1 MVALA
6 TTFPY
11 ASIWSLS
18 GKPSLLLLQDWY
30 LKSTYDTGRR
40 ESHYVNVVHPQ
51 LPHRHSLR
59 DILLA
64 YPIGGLFPALLHGHR
79 ALRPSVVESEQKE
92 TADWDICRIYSI
104 LTFNTITFQE
114 LLQAQLPDASTKALL
129 WG

>member
-11 ASIWSLS
+11 VSIWSLS

-40 ESHYVNVVHPQ
+40 ESHYVNVVHSQ

-59 DILLA
+59 DIYWPTPSGVSSQPSCMAIVPYDLA
-64 YPIGGLFPALLHGHR
+64 
-79 ALRPSVVESEQKE
+79 
-92 TADWDICRIYSI
+92 W
-104 LTFNTITFQE
+104 
-114 LLQAQLPDASTKALL
+114 
-129 WG
+129 